1 MKVPL
6 IVAAAAALT
15 FAALPSQAA
24 VISSTYT
31 SIGLNAWR
39 ADFTVTNDANI
50 AGFAGFSVDV
60 PNATNLQLVS
70 SPAAWDSM
78 VFQPDPNLSD
88 PGYLD
93 SFLRNVTATLAPG
106 QSVGGF
112 GVSFNYTAGGMP
124 GSLPFLVYNAA
135 FTPVFGGNT
144 TVAAIPEPA
153 TALLAALGLAFIGL
167 RSGRAYIG
175 KTNATPEVTA

>member
-24 VISSTYT
+24 VISGTYT
-31 SIGLNAWR
+31 SIGINTWR
-39 ADFTVTNDANI
+39 ADLTVTNDANI
-50 AGFAGFSVDV
+50 ARFAGFSVDF
-60 PNATNLQLVS
+60 PSATNLQLVS

-78 VFQPDPNLSD
+78 VFQPDANLSD

-112 GVSFNYTAGGMP
+112 GVSFNYAGGMP
-124 GSLPFLVYNAA
+124 GALPFLVYDTSFNVLAAGNA
-135 FTPVFGGNT
+135 TI
-144 TVAAIPEPA
+144 AAIPEPA

-167 RSGRAYIG
+167 RSGRAYVR
-175 KTNATPEVTA
+175 KTHATNKEVTA